1 MLGYPKFRTLRSIVW
16 PQNLIPTLKQKR
28 SLFFS
33 SYISFLEFPTGLS
46 KSGRWV
52 PYTFKSVVNLSSI
65 AHHGTMITSFFLKNS
80 TSNLSNHSWVSI
92 LPAFIMEILRCPQPT
107 PPNTTPSTHLEGVD
121 DATCHLEAV
130 SLIVINGDFMGPTPI
145 NGRKSMGSWCSEA
158 L

>member
-28 SLFFS
+28 SRFFS

-92 LPAFIMEILRCPQPT
+92 LPAFIMEIPRRPHPQYHPLHASRRCGWRHM
-107 PPNTTPSTHLEGVD
+107 SLGSRKLDRYKWRWHGVHPY
-121 DATCHLEAV
+121 TV
-130 SLIVINGDFMGPTPI
+130 
-145 NGRKSMGSWCSEA
+145 NGRKSMGHWCSEA